1 MTKDQMKLQ
10 SPKNAIKRKAP
21 LKKKKKPG
29 DPSK

>member
-1 MTKDQMKLQ
+1 MKLQ

-21 LKKKKKPG
+21 LKKKKKKKKPG

>member
-1 MTKDQMKLQ
+1 MKLQ

-21 LKKKKKPG
+21 LKKKKKKKPG

>member
-1 MTKDQMKLQ
+1 MKLQ

-21 LKKKKKPG
+21 LKKKKKKKKKPG